1 MAAGNLAALRLVVS
15 LTDPLALEHKCQDQW
30 TGGSS
35 HGHIGLPST
44 G

>member
-15 LTDPLALEHKCQDQW
+15 LTDPLEHKCQDQW